1 MQLCCCVTATSGS
14 ESPQLHDATL
24 PHKKMTTTTTPVAAK
39 FIVRVSYSYYPGTFY
54 APKNGALSDCNGDR
68 IEFDSRE
75 DAEKYLTAV
84 PELTEWGY
92 TAGLCLTKNEDG
104 SFSAPGTYC
113 TSHGEYARP
122 VYRIRKLAAR

>member
-1 MQLCCCVTATSGS
+1 
-14 ESPQLHDATL
+14 
-24 PHKKMTTTTTPVAAK
+24 MTTTTTPVAAK
-39 FIVRVSYSYYPGTFY
+39 FIVRVSFSYYPGTFY

-68 IEFDSRE
+68 IEFETRE
-75 DAEKYLTAV
+75 DAVTYLTEKSEWTPYGDTDAMG
-84 PELTEWGY
+84 LTEN
-92 TAGLCLTKNEDG
+92 KDG